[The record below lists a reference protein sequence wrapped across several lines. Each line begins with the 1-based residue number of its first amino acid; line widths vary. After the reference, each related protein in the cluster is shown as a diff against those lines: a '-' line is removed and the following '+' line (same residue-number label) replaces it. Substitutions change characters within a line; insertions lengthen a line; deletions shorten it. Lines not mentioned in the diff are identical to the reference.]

1 MPEWWERSLDL
12 IFPPR
17 CAGCGA
23 NGHLLCPTCR
33 STVVQMTPPVCPAC
47 GRSNFAPVVCPN
59 CRAHPPQVDGTIA
72 ATVFAHPIRECIHAL
87 KYEGQRRH
95 AATLAEISQA
105 AFVRVPPCDAIVA
118 VPLHPA
124 RERARGFNQAT
135 LIARS
140 LARGS
145 GVPVVSGWL
154 ARTRDTPQQVG
165 QDRAA
170 RQTNVYGAFACPDPG
185 AVRGAR
191 ILLLDDVA
199 TTGATLDNCALTLRA
214 AGAASVHAFVVAR
227 LR

>member
-17 CAGCGA
+17 CAGCKTK
-23 NGHLLCPTCR
+23 GHLLCPACR
-33 STVVQMTPPVCPAC
+33 AAVTPMTPPVCPSC
-47 GRSNFAPVVCPN
+47 GRSNYAPVVCVN
-59 CRAHPPQVDGTIA
+59 CRAHPPQMDGTVVA
-72 ATVFAHPIRECIHAL
+72 AVFAHPVRECIHAL

-95 AATLAEISQA
+95 AAVLAEIAHA
-105 AFVRVPPCDAIVA
+105 AFARVPPCDAVVP

-124 RERARGFNQAT
+124 RERARGFNQAA
-135 LIARS
+135 LMARH
-140 LARGS
+140 LTRG
-145 GVPVVSGWL
+145 GDIPVLPGWL

-170 RQTNVYGAFACPDPG
+170 RQANVHGAFACPDPG

-199 TTGATLDNCALTLRA
+199 TTGATLDNCARTLRA